1 MKRQQTDKIIKFLKK
16 NIEPLEDNTYGL
28 GYRASVYLTDGT
40 FLPCVIF
47 RNPKEVVNLAM
58 KRFKEEQSG
67 KGVFG
72 YYEIVKTFVAS
83 GNCIND
89 YNIERV
95 DKSKFA
101 FPLTTLRQIRG
112 ETTMGWTGF
121 AAKMKDGKYF
131 GYGTTFHFEFFQMPD
146 GYSVEDIEE
155 IINHSYVLENG
166 ELRSHRESN
175 QTLTD
180 EWRSAVIYRERPFF
194 ECYVD
199 NL

>member
-1 MKRQQTDKIIKFLKK
+1 
-16 NIEPLEDNTYGL
+16 
-28 GYRASVYLTDGT
+28 
-40 FLPCVIF
+40 
-47 RNPKEVVNLAM
+47 M

-67 KGVFG
+67 KGVFNRSSGLG
-72 YYEIVKTFVAS
+72 YYEIVKTFVTR
-83 GNCIND
+83 GNCISD
-89 YNIERV
+89 YDIERV

-101 FPLTTLRQIRG
+101 FPLTILRQIRG

-131 GYGTTFHFEFFQMPD
+131 GFGTTFHFEFFQMPD

-166 ELRSHRESN
+166 KLRSHRESN

-180 EWRSAVIYRERPFF
+180 EWKNAVIYRERPFF